1 MVLMKQASCPITT
14 QKKQDSFILS
24 IHCKQCK
31 QGSASIIDPTCQKEI
46 LSLLQHHPDTTQL
59 ILIHTFVKVYK
70 DISLTYLKELAKFQ
84 DEIHIDNHSLK
95 PSVLPHDTNK
105 NKTIKKKT
113 PSIQPC
119 IFSQFQQ
126 IRKDPSLL
134 AESTVKQIR
143 LKTPRLHLLSETLNA
158 SELHH
163 DFIRPYVR
171 PGFID
176 SFIQL
181 QPPPNAIFETTYII
195 ESGHQ
200 KHATVTIYSLCDS
213 PEKLYF
219 LLPYEY
225 QLSKQDIFLLENV
238 RTQLMHHQPLTAS
251 FIESQNTRA
260 YFKRFAKQTIIE
272 IIKKTNPDQKIHTE
286 HVSMLADMFAQYTAG
301 LGIIEDVLHDPHI
314 QDVYVNAPVQNN
326 PLHVV
331 VNGEEYTSNVFLSDQ
346 DIDALSSRFRTMSG
360 RPFSEATPVLDM
372 DLSSFHTRIAAIG
385 QPLTPKGT
393 AFAFRRHRKKP
404 WTLAHFIANNMLTA
418 EAAALLSFLIDG
430 QASLLIAGS
439 RGAGKTSLLTAL
451 LLEIPQR
458 YRILTIEDTSEIPIA
473 HLQQLGYK
481 MQSLL
486 TRSIASS
493 NESTEL
499 HPTDALRTALRL
511 GESVLIIGEVRG
523 AEAKVLFEAMRVGA
537 AGNLI
542 MGTIHGSTPIDVF
555 ERIVYDI
562 GVPPTSFK
570 AVDAVVVASPIR
582 KQGGVGRI
590 RRITDISEVV
600 KQAWKKDITGEDV
613 FQPLLRYDEQN
624 DTLTQLPR
632 IAIGQSTVI
641 QQIAKRWGLTV
652 EQALENI
659 KLRTHI
665 KKEIVNA
672 GTKIDEIFLEAAC
685 TRDTQN
691 HLWML
696 IEQAKTHPPLNYQ
709 KIRSDW
715 DRWFLTYKKR
725 RTL

>member
-1 MVLMKQASCPITT
+1 MFLMNRTFCPVTT
-14 QKKQDSFILS
+14 QKKSDSAILS
-24 IHCKQCK
+24 VHCNQCK
-31 QGSASIIDPTCQKEI
+31 KGHASLQDDTCRKEI
-46 LSLLQHHPDTTQL
+46 LILLQHHPDATQL
-59 ILIHTFVKVYK
+59 ILNHTFIKVYK
-70 DISLTYLKELAKFQ
+70 DTIIQYLKELAQFKE
-84 DEIHIDNHSLK
+84 DASTIDYK
-95 PSVLPHDTNK
+95 KEPSVQQLDRKK
-105 NKTIKKKT
+105 NLSSKKKKPDDKT
-113 PSIQPC
+113 CP
-119 IFSQFQQ
+119 FSQFQEF
-126 IRKDPSLL
+126 RKHSSEIPS
-134 AESTVKQIR
+134 STTKRIR
-143 LKTPRLHLLSETLNA
+143 LKTPLLHQLPESLAANEFY
-158 SELHH
+158 H

-181 QPPPNAIFETTYII
+181 QPPPTAIFESRYII
-195 ESGHQ
+195 ESGYEQ
-200 KHATVTIYSLCDS
+200 QATVTLYSLQNS

-219 LLPYEY
+219 LLPHEY
-225 QLSKQDIFLLENV
+225 QLSQQDIFLLENV
-238 RTQLMHHQPLTAS
+238 RLQLMHHQPLTAS
-251 FIESQNTRA
+251 FIESQSTRT

-272 IIKKTNPDQKIHTE
+272 TLKKTESAQEIDTQ

-331 VNGEEYTSNVFLSDQ
+331 VNGEEYTTNVFLSNQ

-360 RPFSEATPVLDM
+360 RPFSEATPILDM
-372 DLSSFHTRIAAIG
+372 DLSQFHTRIAAIG

-404 WTLAHFIANNMLTA
+404 WTLAHFIANSMLSA
-418 EAAALLSFLIDG
+418 EAAAFLSFLIDG

-439 RGAGKTSLLTAL
+439 RGAGKTSLLSAL

-458 YRILTIEDTSEIPIA
+458 YRILTIEDTSEIPIS

-486 TRSIASS
+486 TKSIASS
-493 NESTEL
+493 KESTEL

-523 AEAKVLFEAMRVGA
+523 KEAKVLFEAMRVGA

-542 MGTIHGSTPIDVF
+542 MGTIHGSTPVDVF

-570 AVDAVVVASPIR
+570 AVDAVVIAAPIR
-582 KQGGVGRI
+582 KQGGIGRI
-590 RRITDISEVV
+590 RRVTDISEVV
-600 KQAWKKDITGEDV
+600 KQAWKPDITGNDV
-613 FQPLLRYDEQN
+613 FQPLLTYNEQN

-632 IAIGQSTVI
+632 ITIGQSTIV
-641 QQIAKRWGLTV
+641 QQIAKRWGITV
-652 EQALENI
+652 EKALENI
-659 KLRTHI
+659 RLRTHI
-665 KKEIVNA
+665 KKRIVDA
-672 GTKIDEIFLEAAC
+672 GTTIDELFLEAEC
-685 TRDTQN
+685 TRDAQN

-709 KIRSDW
+709 KIKAKW
-715 DRWFLTYKKR
+715 DTWFATYIKR